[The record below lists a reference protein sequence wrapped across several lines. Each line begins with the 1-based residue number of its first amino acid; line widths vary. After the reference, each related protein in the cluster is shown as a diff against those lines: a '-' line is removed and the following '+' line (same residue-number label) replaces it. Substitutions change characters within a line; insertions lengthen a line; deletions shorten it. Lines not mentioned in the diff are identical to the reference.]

1 MRLVRGRP
9 GSLNPLSR
17 LGEAGQ
23 PGAFSSWPCEL
34 FPVSCPLGAVVSPKV
49 ATGGAVLRVDA

>member
-23 PGAFSSWPCEL
+23 PGAFSYCPCGLFHVSWL
-34 FPVSCPLGAVVSPKV
+34 LGAVVSPKV